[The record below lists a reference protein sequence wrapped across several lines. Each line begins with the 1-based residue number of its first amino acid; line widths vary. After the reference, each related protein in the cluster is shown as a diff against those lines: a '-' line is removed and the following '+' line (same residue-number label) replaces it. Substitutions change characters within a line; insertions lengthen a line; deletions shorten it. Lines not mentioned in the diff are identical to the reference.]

1 MPRNADGSWVDTINC
16 DLNDAPRESIDYHP
30 LARDWPRCVCWWCG
44 FLYEA
49 SSWEYSLYVPHDVT
63 SLVVKSGGTVA
74 FRRRLDTLF
83 NSDFYNVGNEPSFLS
98 PTLYHW
104 IGRPDLSSNRVHE
117 IIDANYNASRR
128 GIPGNDDSGSMSS
141 WLAFH
146 MMGFFPNAGQSYYLI
161 NAPFVDST
169 TLHLENGDDFTIT
182 TENMS
187 TANKYIQS
195 AYLNG
200 EDYDL
205 SWIEHKDIL
214 DGGELRLIMGS
225 MPSDWGTTLLPPSM
239 SNN

>member
-1 MPRNADGSWVDTINC
+1 M
-16 DLNDAPRESIDYHP
+16 
-30 LARDWPRCVCWWCG
+30 
-44 FLYEA
+44 
-49 SSWEYSLYVPHDVT
+49 
-63 SLVVKSGGTVA
+63 A

-83 NSDFYNVGNEPSFLS
+83 NNGFYNVGNEPSFLS

-104 IGRPDLSSNRVHE
+104 IGRPDLSSSRVHE
-117 IIDANYNASRR
+117 IIDVNYNASRR

-146 MMGFFPNAGQSYYLI
+146 MMGCFPNAGQSYYLI
-161 NAPFVDST
+161 NAPYFDST

-187 TANKYIQS
+187 TANTNIQS

-225 MPSDWGTTLLPPSM
+225 KPSSWGTTLLPPSM

>member
-1 MPRNADGSWVDTINC
+1 
-16 DLNDAPRESIDYHP
+16 
-30 LARDWPRCVCWWCG
+30 
-44 FLYEA
+44 
-49 SSWEYSLYVPHDVT
+49 
-63 SLVVKSGGTVA
+63 
-74 FRRRLDTLF
+74 
-83 NSDFYNVGNEPSFLS
+83 
-98 PTLYHW
+98 
-104 IGRPDLSSNRVHE
+104 
-117 IIDANYNASRR
+117 
-128 GIPGNDDSGSMSS
+128 
-141 WLAFH
+141 
-146 MMGFFPNAGQSYYLI
+146 MGFFPNAGQSYYLI
-161 NAPFVDST
+161 NVPYFDST